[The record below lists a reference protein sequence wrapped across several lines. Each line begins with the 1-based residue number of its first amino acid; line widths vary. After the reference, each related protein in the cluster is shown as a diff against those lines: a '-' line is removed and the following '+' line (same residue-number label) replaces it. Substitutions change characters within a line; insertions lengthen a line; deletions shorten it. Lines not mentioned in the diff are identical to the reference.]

1 MAKLYVAQIAHLSQ
15 DLIEHVTNANNLM
28 ARAKHEL
35 DRIAQITKTLCGVY
49 EDLEK
54 DWRDERESK

>member
-1 MAKLYVAQIAHLSQ
+1 MAKLNLVQIAHLSQ

-28 ARAKHEL
+28 ARSKHEL
-35 DRIAQITKTLCGVY
+35 DRIQQITKMLCVAY

-54 DWRDERESK
+54 DWRDEHKW

>member
-28 ARAKHEL
+28 MRSKHEL
-35 DRIAQITKTLCGVY
+35 DRIQQITKTLCEVY

-54 DWRDERESK
+54 DWRDERR

>member
-1 MAKLYVAQIAHLSQ
+1 MAKLNLVQIAHLSQ

-28 ARAKHEL
+28 SRSKHEL
-35 DRIAQITKTLCGVY
+35 ERIQQITKLLCTTY

-54 DWRDERESK
+54 DWSDGR